1 MKHLTITLLLIIL
14 PFTVLGQETL
24 TFQPTP
30 HVQGGLL
37 VGGLITFNNIAFA
50 PGMGFYGGLSLWQSD
65 KVEIRASLG
74 YENYRHIRSWPF
86 YGELRR
92 VLGEKKQSYFL
103 AQAGYAFAY
112 NQGFV
117 VSSAFQMR
125 GGLLGS
131 IGIGK
136 TLSLSPSLNL
146 EIDLS
151 YKAQR
156 NTLTYPSV
164 DGVSAAVI
172 ETSQY
177 HFLVLRVG
185 VGKR

>member
-1 MKHLTITLLLIIL
+1 MKHLTVILFLISL
-14 PFTVLGQETL
+14 SLAGQAQETL
-24 TFQPTP
+24 TFHPMP

-37 VGGLITFNNIAFA
+37 VGGLITFNNLAFA

-65 KVEIRASLG
+65 KVEIRAGFG
-74 YENYRHIRSWPF
+74 YESYRHIRSWPF

-92 VLGEKKQSYFL
+92 ALGKKKATYFL

-112 NQGFV
+112 NQGRS

-136 TLSLSPSLNL
+136 TLSLSPSLAL
-146 EIDLS
+146 ELDLS

-177 HFLVLRVG
+177 HFLMLRVG
-185 VGKR
+185 VR